1 MLMLYPSV
9 LQLETINQGQ
19 ERWEEWVVVSIGPN
33 IQEFLQINVILIFPS
48 TSVSIIGLPSLI
60 LELKLLIN
68 ELSCIC
74 FTIKQ

>member
-1 MLMLYPSV
+1 MLYSSV

-19 ERWEEWVVVSIGPN
+19 ERWEVWVVVSIGQN
-33 IQEFLQINVILIFPS
+33 IQDFLQINVILIFPS
-48 TSVSIIGLPSLI
+48 KSVSIIGPPSLI
-60 LELKLLIN
+60 LELELLIN